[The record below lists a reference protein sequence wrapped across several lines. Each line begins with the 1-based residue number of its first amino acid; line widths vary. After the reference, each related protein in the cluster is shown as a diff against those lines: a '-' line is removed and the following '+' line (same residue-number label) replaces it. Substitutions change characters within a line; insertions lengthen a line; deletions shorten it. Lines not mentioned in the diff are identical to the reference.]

1 MYYVLDVNAGLVPPA
16 ADFPTRVMREL
27 KASFMSN
34 LFFYAALFS
43 VKLAL
48 IVFFKRLGNNVR
60 GQKYIWWP
68 AFVLSAVC
76 LAVSVG
82 DIGYPCLINS
92 DIQYL
97 STYCVS
103 PEHSTKMTNTV
114 TANCVL
120 DIVSDIASK
129 SDQPSATPSWFLY
142 HHVLARSFLPT
153 DSETFCSYNHSSH
166 SALECAG

>member
-1 MYYVLDVNAGLVPPA
+1 
-16 ADFPTRVMREL
+16 MREL

-34 LFFYAALFS
+34 LFFYAALVS

-60 GQKYIWWP
+60 GQKYLWWP
-68 AFVLSAVC
+68 AFILSVVC
-76 LAVSVG
+76 LVVSVG

-92 DIQYL
+92 DIEYL

-103 PEHSTKMTNTV
+103 AEHSTKMTNTV

-120 DIVSDIASK
+120 DIVSDVASK
-129 SDQPSATPSWFLY
+129 SDQPSANPSCSPY
-142 HHVLARSFLPT
+142 DHVLTRLFVST
-153 DSETFCSYNHSSH
+153 NSESVCSYNHSGH
-166 SALECAG
+166 HTLECPH

>member
-1 MYYVLDVNAGLVPPA
+1 MYYVLDVNAGLAPPK

-60 GQKYIWWP
+60 GQKYLWWP
-68 AFVLSAVC
+68 AFILSVVC
-76 LAVSVG
+76 FIVSVG

-92 DIQYL
+92 DIEYL

-120 DIVSDIASK
+120 DIVSDVASK
-129 SDQPSATPSWFLY
+129 SD
-142 HHVLARSFLPT
+142 
-153 DSETFCSYNHSSH
+153 
-166 SALECAG
+166 

>member
-1 MYYVLDVNAGLVPPA
+1 MYYVLGVNAGLVPLQ
-16 ADFPTRVMREL
+16 ADFPTRLMRDL

-60 GQKYIWWP
+60 GQKYLWWP
-68 AFVLSAVC
+68 AFILSAVC
-76 LAVSVG
+76 FVVSVG
-82 DIGYPCLINS
+82 DIGYSCLVNS
-92 DIQYL
+92 DIEYL

-103 PEHSTKMTNTV
+103 PEHSAKMTNTV

-129 SDQPSATPSWFLY
+129 SEQASATPSWSPY
-142 HHVLARSFLPT
+142 DHVLTRLFLST
-153 DSETFCSYNHSSH
+153 DFGTFCSYNHSSH
-166 SALECAG
+166 PTLECPH